1 MEGQTSKYPFADGY
15 FLTPVPLDNRSVHQL
30 YFTDKQGVTYQIIIN
45 HGRLADNQDLPQFV
59 EQEVEKMQRQVPD
72 FCLEANSSP
81 TTLGP
86 AQCAIIQQ
94 THKFLYEGC
103 PFTQYCA
110 FIHLPLPRPM
120 QSSWLT
126 FKALS
131 IVLCLGNRFAPASLM
146 ISVCTILL
154 LLFKC

>member
-30 YFTDKQGVTYQIIIN
+30 YFIDKQGVTYQIIIN

-110 FIHLPLPRPM
+110 FIHLPLHPEVNRYKKNVVILSLASPSPHAEQLAHF
-120 QSSWLT
+120 QSIINSFMPWE
-126 FKALS
+126 
-131 IVLCLGNRFAPASLM
+131 
-146 ISVCTILL
+146 
-154 LLFKC
+154 